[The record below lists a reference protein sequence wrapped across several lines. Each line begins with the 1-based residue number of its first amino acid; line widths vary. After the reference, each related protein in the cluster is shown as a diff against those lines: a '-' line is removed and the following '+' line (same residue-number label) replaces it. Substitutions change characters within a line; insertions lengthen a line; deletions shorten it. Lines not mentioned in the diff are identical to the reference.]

1 MMNQQADI
9 LNVSNKR
16 LQYGQYFPRF
26 LYFAV
31 ISFAAVIFLFFK

>member
-1 MMNQQADI
+1 MMNQQIKDI
-9 LNVSNKR
+9 LYISNKR

-31 ISFAAVIFLFFK
+31 IIFLLFK